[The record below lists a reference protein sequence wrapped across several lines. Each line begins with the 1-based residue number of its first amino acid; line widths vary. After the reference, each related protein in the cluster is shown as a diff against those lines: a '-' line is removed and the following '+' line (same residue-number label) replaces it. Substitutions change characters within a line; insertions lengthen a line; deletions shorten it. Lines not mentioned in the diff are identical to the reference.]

1 MGVREDKKRDTRA
14 RLERAALE
22 LFARGGYDRTTVED
36 IARRAGV
43 SARTAFRYFP
53 TKADLVFGHATPDLE
68 ALRAHLADQDRSLS
82 AFEATRAALREFSL
96 RIGTP
101 ANAERSRVIA
111 ASPTL
116 TARALE
122 VRELWA
128 EAIAVE
134 LAARRGLRAPD
145 ERARLGGLLVVAIL
159 VSAVREWSRADGQPQ
174 ALRRAVDRMALWAV
188 EILQP

>member
-36 IARRAGV
+36 IAHRAGV

-53 TKADLVFGHATPDLE
+53 TKADLVFGHAGPDLE

-82 AFEATRAALREFSL
+82 AFDATRAALGEFSL

-128 EAIAVE
+128 EAIAVD

-159 VSAVREWSRADGQPQ
+159 VSAVRQWSRADGQPQ

>member
-1 MGVREDKKRDTRA
+1 
-14 RLERAALE
+14 
-22 LFARGGYDRTTVED
+22 
-36 IARRAGV
+36 
-43 SARTAFRYFP
+43 
-53 TKADLVFGHATPDLE
+53 
-68 ALRAHLADQDRSLS
+68 
-82 AFEATRAALREFSL
+82 
-96 RIGTP
+96 
-101 ANAERSRVIA
+101 
-111 ASPTL
+111 
-116 TARALE
+116 